1 MPQISEFKS
10 DSDNYTDVY
19 NATISYIYANLIILK
34 IKEPIIYNKIINCN
48 YTVDEIIKAI
58 KVIDLTDYEMRI
70 GGWHTNPLQRFIE
83 PIMETYLLL
92 NLKRNTSNWDKK
104 IYYSGEFIIQL
115 TDEQRNPLGGLD
127 NKIDLTLFFKDR
139 DDNINSKLEFINN
152 FELN

>member
-1 MPQISEFKS
+1 
-10 DSDNYTDVY
+10 
-19 NATISYIYANLIILK
+19 
-34 IKEPIIYNKIINCN
+34 
-48 YTVDEIIKAI
+48 
-58 KVIDLTDYEMRI
+58 MRI